1 LADGEVVG
9 WKRCWRGDDKGG
21 IGREWWKEVR
31 VCGGEVGRLG
41 EGLCGVG
48 QRELTRR
55 KEDVSPDDGGWV
67 GQVGDGVG
75 KVDVDMVKK

>member
-1 LADGEVVG
+1 M
-9 WKRCWRGDDKGG
+9 
-21 IGREWWKEVR
+21 
-31 VCGGEVGRLG
+31 CGGEVGRLG